1 MMKSHVSKI
10 SRLLSKKFDVDEHI
24 NNMSSYRLS
33 FFEKLVI
40 CRGLKFSLPQ
50 KVAPAEIKANFEK
63 AFWKLQPLIKDPV
76 DKELA
81 SSTLRSIAFN
91 YIKSTSPSPPKAL
104 VKALNRL
111 KKRDDIVVTKPDK
124 GSGIVM
130 DKSEYLCLLSA
141 ASIDDTTKFSCVND
155 KRPNLHGRPPKHYH
169 PLLQKEKDVHSI
181 LHRILPQEIATS
193 LSPKSSRLAHL
204 YGLPKTHKAN
214 LSMRAI
220 LSATGTY
227 NFNLAKWLE
236 EKLKPLSVNEY
247 TITDVIDFAD
257 EIHSSP
263 MNEEDI
269 LVSYDVTALFTNVP
283 FSETIDILVD
293 KAFTNDWFNQR
304 YDLNLEKEELTQ
316 LLEVATTNQLFQF
329 DGQLYE
335 QTDGVAMG
343 LPLGPLMANVFMCH
357 LEDKLARDGMVPSL
371 YKRYVDDTLA
381 RMPNTDAA
389 ADFLATLN
397 GLHLS
402 LKFTMELLS
411 ENTIPFIGIEIIK
424 MGQNLKPV
432 FTESRPTPVYSYI
445 FKAMLTNVTKPVY

>member
-1 MMKSHVSKI
+1 M
-10 SRLLSKKFDVDEHI
+10 DEHI

-33 FFEKLVI
+33 FFEKLVV

-63 AFWKLQPLIKDPV
+63 AFWKLQPLIEDPV

-81 SSTLRSIAFN
+81 SSTLRSIALN

-124 GSGIVM
+124 GSGIVVM
-130 DKSEYLCLLSA
+130 DKSEYLRLLSA
-141 ASIDDTTKFSCVND
+141 ASIDDTTKFSSVND
-155 KRPNLHGRPPKHYH
+155 KRPNFRGRPPKHYH

-204 YGLPKTHKAN
+204 YGLPKTHKAY
-214 LSMRAI
+214 LSMRPI

-247 TITDVIDFAD
+247 TITDVFDFAD
-257 EIHSSP
+257 EIRSSP

-269 LVSYDVTALFTNVP
+269 LVSYDVTALFTNVY
-283 FSETIDILVD
+283 TI
-293 KAFTNDWFNQR
+293 K
-304 YDLNLEKEELTQ
+304 
-316 LLEVATTNQLFQF
+316 
-329 DGQLYE
+329 
-335 QTDGVAMG
+335 
-343 LPLGPLMANVFMCH
+343 
-357 LEDKLARDGMVPSL
+357 
-371 YKRYVDDTLA
+371 
-381 RMPNTDAA
+381 
-389 ADFLATLN
+389 
-397 GLHLS
+397 
-402 LKFTMELLS
+402 
-411 ENTIPFIGIEIIK
+411 
-424 MGQNLKPV
+424 
-432 FTESRPTPVYSYI
+432 
-445 FKAMLTNVTKPVY
+445 